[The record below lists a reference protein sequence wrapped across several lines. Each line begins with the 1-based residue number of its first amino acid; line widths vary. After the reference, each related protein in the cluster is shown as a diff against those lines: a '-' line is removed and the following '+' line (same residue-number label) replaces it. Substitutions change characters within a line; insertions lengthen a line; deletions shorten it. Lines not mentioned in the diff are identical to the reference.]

1 MRNYYTEFHR
11 DKKFINMKNLIQK
24 HILILLFISS
34 MPLVQAQPAG
44 LQDSIA
50 KGNQLYTTA
59 KYAEAVKTYEAVAS
73 KGFESF
79 ELYYN
84 LGNALY
90 KSNNITY
97 AILNYERALKLSPG
111 NEDALFNL
119 NMAKRQV
126 VDNIDLLPEP
136 GFLRWWHEL
145 ISSRPADS
153 WGTHSLISFFL
164 FLILVALFLFATT
177 IRNKQLTFWLAVVT
191 LSYSLVTFSFGSSQR
206 SKLVHHNSGVI
217 TERSVRM
224 KGSPSETGTELFI
237 LHEGLSVQITDKLG
251 DWIEIRL
258 ADGNKGWVKE
268 SALIRI

>member
-1 MRNYYTEFHR
+1 MRNFTLKY
-11 DKKFINMKNLIQK
+11 ML
-24 HILILLFISS
+24 LLLLFGSTH
-34 MPLVQAQPAG
+34 LLKAQPAG

-50 KGNQLYTTA
+50 KGNQLYTSG
-59 KYAEAVKTYEAVAS
+59 KYAKAANTYEAVAA

-164 FLILVALFLFATT
+164 FLVLVALFLFATT
-177 IRNKQLTFWLAVVT
+177 IRNKQLTFWFAVVA